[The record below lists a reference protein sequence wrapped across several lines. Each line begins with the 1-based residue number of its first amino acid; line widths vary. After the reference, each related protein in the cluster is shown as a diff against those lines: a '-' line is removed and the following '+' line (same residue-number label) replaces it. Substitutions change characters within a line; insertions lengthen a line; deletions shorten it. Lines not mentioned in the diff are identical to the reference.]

1 MVFESVVADAL
12 LLYLGDYV
20 KNLSGEQLKISVFSG
35 SYCLVYLYIIGQ
47 SIFSSETNF
56 SNEKY
61 VYLVLQNFIFTICYR
76 KCSAKQLRTKR
87 GSPAC
92 I

>member
-35 SYCLVYLYIIGQ
+35 NVVLNNLELKGEALHAFNLPFHVVKGFIGKLRLIVPWQ
-47 SIFSSETNF
+47 VSEVM
-56 SNEKY
+56 Y
-61 VYLVLQNFIFTICYR
+61 
-76 KCSAKQLRTKR
+76 A
-87 GSPAC
+87 G
-92 I
+92 